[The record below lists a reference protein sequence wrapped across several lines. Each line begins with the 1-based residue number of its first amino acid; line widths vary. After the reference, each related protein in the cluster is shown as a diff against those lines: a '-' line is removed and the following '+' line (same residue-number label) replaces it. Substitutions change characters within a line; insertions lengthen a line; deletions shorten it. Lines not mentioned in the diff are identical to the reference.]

1 MIWVVVPAAGSGRRF
16 GGELP
21 KQYATID
28 GQPLLY
34 WTLLRLAQ
42 VPRIGA
48 LVVVLA
54 ADDPHWP
61 GWSEIGGKPIVTTI
75 GGAERADSVLAG
87 LRALPRT
94 VADQDLVLV
103 HDAARPCVR
112 VADIGRLID
121 AVGES
126 DGGLL
131 AAPVRDTLKRQS
143 TPVDDCARVEA
154 TVARSGLWR
163 ALTPQAFRRGPLSRA
178 LQHALVNQTV
188 PTDEAQAMEWT
199 GVMPVL
205 VEGAQDNIKVTT
217 AHDLALAQF
226 LLRTQEQP

>member
-1 MIWVVVPAAGSGRRF
+1 MIWTVVPAAGSGRRF

-21 KQYATID
+21 KQYAVID

-34 WTLLRLAQ
+34 WTLMRLAQ
-42 VPRIGA
+42 VQRIEGI
-48 LVVVLA
+48 LVVLA
-54 ADDPHWP
+54 ADDPFWP
-61 GWSEIGGKPIVTTI
+61 GWQTIRGKPVCTAI

-87 LRALPRT
+87 LRRLPR
-94 VADQDLVLV
+94 VVQDQHLVLV

-112 VADIGRLID
+112 SADIDRLID
-121 AVGES
+121 AIGEH

-143 TPVDDCARVEA
+143 DRPGDCPEVEA
-154 TVARSGLWR
+154 TVARAGLWR

-178 LQHALVNQTV
+178 LEHASVRQQV
-188 PTDEAQAMEWT
+188 PTDEAQAMEWRA
-199 GVMPVL
+199 VKPIL

-226 LLRTQEQP
+226 LLREQSA